1 MINNKELAL
10 LEKKINYTFKN
21 KSLLIRALTHSSYAN
36 EANAQHENE
45 EKVHSYE
52 RLEFFGD
59 SILSFVVSE
68 YICVNFPNCPEGEL
82 TKLRA
87 AVVCED
93 SLYEIAKKLDL
104 GRFILLGKGEE
115 NTGGRERKSVLAD
128 VVEAIIAAMFRDSE
142 IKYCTQFILDNLRE
156 KICSIMNTEKVEDY
170 KSRLQHLV
178 QQAPGEL
185 LEYEL
190 VDEIGPDHDKI
201 FVMTAKLNRNI
212 IGKGKGRTKREAEQ
226 QAAKEA
232 LILFGSINGK

>member
-1 MINNKELAL
+1 MLSSKAL
-10 LEKKINYTFKN
+10 SQLEKEINYTFKN
-21 KSLLIRALTHSSYAN
+21 KDLLIRALTHSSFAN
-36 EANAQHENE
+36 EANAQHDSET
-45 EKVHSYE
+45 KIHSYE

-68 YICVNFPNCPEGEL
+68 YICVNFPSFPEGEL

-93 SLYEIAKKLDL
+93 SLYEIAKKHDI

-128 VVEAIIAAMFRDSE
+128 VVEAIIAAMYKDSG
-142 IKYCTQFILDNLRE
+142 IKYCTEFILTNLRE
-156 KICSIMNTEKVEDY
+156 KISSIINTEKVEDY
-170 KSRLQHLV
+170 KSQLQHLV

-190 VDEIGPDHDKI
+190 VDEIGPDHDKT

-212 IGKGKGRTKREAEQ
+212 IGKGTGRTKREAEQ

>member
-1 MINNKELAL
+1 MLNDKVLLE
-10 LEKKINYTFKN
+10 LEKKINYTFNN
-21 KSLLIRALTHSSYAN
+21 KSALVRALTHSSYAN
-36 EANAQHENE
+36 EANAQHYTES
-45 EKVHSYE
+45 KVHSYE

-68 YICVNFPNCPEGEL
+68 YICVNFPECPEGEL

-93 SLYEIAKKLDL
+93 SLYEIAKKLNL
-104 GRFILLGKGEE
+104 GKYILLGKGEE

-128 VVEAIIAAMFRDSE
+128 VVEAIIAAIYKDGGLNPASE
-142 IKYCTQFILDNLRE
+142 FILNNLRK
-156 KICSIMNTEKVEDY
+156 KISSIMNTEKVEDY
-170 KSRLQHLV
+170 KSQLQHLV

-190 VDEIGPDHDKI
+190 EDEIGPDHDKT
-201 FVMTAKLNRNI
+201 FVMVAKLNRNI
-212 IGKGKGRTKREAEQ
+212 IGKGTGRTKREAEQ

>member
-1 MINNKELAL
+1 MLNDKVLLE
-10 LEKKINYTFKN
+10 LEKKINYTFNN
-21 KSLLIRALTHSSYAN
+21 KSALVRALTHSSYAN
-36 EANAQHENE
+36 EANAQHDTES
-45 EKVHSYE
+45 KVHSYE

-68 YICVNFPNCPEGEL
+68 YICVNFPECPEGEL

-93 SLYEIAKKLDL
+93 SLYEIAKKLNL
-104 GRFILLGKGEE
+104 GKYILLGKGEE
-115 NTGGRERKSVLAD
+115 NTGGRKRKSVLAD
-128 VVEAIIAAMFRDSE
+128 VVEAIIAAIYKDGGLNPASE
-142 IKYCTQFILDNLRE
+142 FILNNLRK
-156 KICSIMNTEKVEDY
+156 KISSIMNTEKVEDY
-170 KSRLQHLV
+170 KSQLQHLV

-190 VDEIGPDHDKI
+190 EDEIGPDHDKT
-201 FVMTAKLNRNI
+201 FVMVAKLNRNI
-212 IGKGKGRTKREAEQ
+212 IGKGTGRTKREAEQ

>member
-1 MINNKELAL
+1 MLNDKVLLE
-10 LEKKINYTFKN
+10 LEKKINYTFNN
-21 KSLLIRALTHSSYAN
+21 KSALVRALTHSSYAN
-36 EANAQHENE
+36 EANAQHDTES
-45 EKVHSYE
+45 KVHSYE

-68 YICVNFPNCPEGEL
+68 YICVNFPECPEGEL

-93 SLYEIAKKLDL
+93 SLYEIAKKLNL
-104 GRFILLGKGEE
+104 GKYILLGKGEE

-128 VVEAIIAAMFRDSE
+128 VVEAIIAAIYKDGGLNPASE
-142 IKYCTQFILDNLRE
+142 FILNNLRK
-156 KICSIMNTEKVEDY
+156 KISSIMNTEKVEDY
-170 KSRLQHLV
+170 KSQLQHLV

-190 VDEIGPDHDKI
+190 EDEIGPDHDKT
-201 FVMTAKLNRNI
+201 FVMVAKLNRNI
-212 IGKGKGRTKREAEQ
+212 IGKGTGRTKREAEQ

>member
-1 MINNKELAL
+1 MLSSKVLSQ
-10 LEKKINYTFKN
+10 LEKKINYTFNN
-21 KSLLIRALTHSSYAN
+21 KELLIRALTHSSYAN
-36 EANAQHENE
+36 EANAQHDSDV
-45 EKVHSYE
+45 KIYSYE

-68 YICVNFPNCPEGEL
+68 YIFVNFPSCPEGEL

-93 SLYEIAKKLDL
+93 SLYEIAKKLDI
-104 GRFILLGKGEE
+104 GKYILLGKGEE

-128 VVEAIIAAMFRDSE
+128 VVEAIIAAMYRDSGIE
-142 IKYCTQFILDNLRE
+142 YCTKFILNNLRE
-156 KICSIMNTEKVEDY
+156 KIGSIINTEKVEDY
-170 KSRLQHLV
+170 KSQLQHLV

-190 VDEIGPDHDKI
+190 IDEIGPDHDKT
-201 FVMTAKLNRNI
+201 FVMTAKLNRNV
-212 IGKGKGRTKREAEQ
+212 IGKGMGRTKREAEQ

>member
-1 MINNKELAL
+1 MLSNKELL
-10 LEKKINYTFKN
+10 QLEKKINYSFKN
-21 KSLLIRALTHSSYAN
+21 KNLLIRALTHSSFAN
-36 EANAQHENE
+36 EANAQHDFQA
-45 EKVHSYE
+45 KIRSYE

-68 YICVNFPNCPEGEL
+68 YICENFPDCPEGEL

-93 SLYEIAKKLDL
+93 SLYEIAKKLNL
-104 GRFILLGKGEE
+104 GKFILLGKGEE
-115 NTGGRERKSVLAD
+115 YTGGRERKSVLAD
-128 VVEAIIAAMFRDSE
+128 VVEAIIAAMFRDSGM
-142 IKYCTQFILDNLRE
+142 QFCAEFIMNNLRD
-156 KICSIMNTEKVEDY
+156 KISAIMNTEKVEDY
-170 KSRLQHLV
+170 KSQLQHLV

-190 VDEIGPDHDKI
+190 VDEIGPDHDKT
-201 FVMTAKLNRNI
+201 FVMVAKLNRNI
-212 IGKGKGRTKREAEQ
+212 IGKGTGRTKREAEQ